1 MRLGLHM
8 PGLALSLL
16 ATSTAVFIRSNSN
29 DEGKFYLA
37 VTFGFFFGLYTFFKG
52 FRAYRRYRLICD
64 VPQIPIRSIPMGLV
78 KVRGKAKGA
87 QVISSPVSRT
97 PCLFYKVDIER
108 WKSDQHGGSWSH
120 YATDA
125 DGENFYL
132 EDATG
137 KVVIDAHGCDYD
149 LQETGKRELAS
160 SANNAMDEEL
170 RTYIQ
175 SAGAKRFTH
184 FAEKMMS
191 RVPNDKLDADKG
203 AKLQMMKEA
212 LHMFN
217 QQTSVNPGHMP
228 NFVPVM
234 MAFAAQQKID
244 PQYEPQRQAALA
256 HLQELQASGKPLQ
269 TFEAAQGRFLLKE
282 YCILPDH
289 EYEVTG
295 SCVENP
301 NPADGHDRNLITRGE
316 NEATFLISW
325 RSEKDMESTLEKKSA
340 LMIFGGAGLSLV
352 CLAILLAKFGLLR
365 LR

>member
-1 MRLGLHM
+1 M
-8 PGLALSLL
+8 PGIFAAF
-16 ATSTAVFIRSNSN
+16 ATSPFGLFLSSSSD

-37 VTFGFFFGLYTFFKG
+37 VTVGFFFGLITFFKG

-64 VPQIPIRSIPMGLV
+64 VPQIPIRSVPMGLV
-78 KVRGKAKGA
+78 KVRGKARGA

-137 KVVIDAHGCDYD
+137 KVIIDAHGCDYD
-149 LQETGKRELAS
+149 LQETSKRELAT
-160 SANNAMDEEL
+160 SAGEPEL

-191 RVPNDKLDADKG
+191 RVPNGKIDPDKSAQ
-203 AKLQMMKEA
+203 LQMMKDS
-212 LHMFN
+212 LHLFN
-217 QQTSVNPGHMP
+217 EQTAVNPGHMP
-228 NFVPVM
+228 NFLPMM
-234 MAFAAQQKID
+234 MAFAAQQKLD
-244 PQYEPQRQAALA
+244 PKYEPQRQAALA
-256 HLQELQASGKPLQ
+256 HLQELQASGKPIGGFQ
-269 TFEAAQGRFLLKE
+269 PEQGRFLLRE

-295 SCVENP
+295 TCVENP
-301 NPADGHDRNLITRGE
+301 TPSDAHDRNLITKGE

-325 RSEKDMESTLEKKSA
+325 RNEKDLESTLGKKAA
-340 LMIFGGAGLSLV
+340 LMIFGGAGLSVV
-352 CLAILLAKFGLLR
+352 CLTILLAKFGLLR
-365 LR
+365 FR